1 MKISRNLAIC
11 MFFYVDYTEENVKKY
26 NNRLEDFG
34 NVEICYNIEP
44 NQPIL
49 VSMER
54 IRNDPESYH
63 LYSDNTSVDEEETDN
78 VIHAL

>member
-1 MKISRNLAIC
+1 

-26 NNRLEDFG
+26 SKQLEDFG
-34 NVEICYNIEP
+34 NVEICYNTKP

-54 IRNDPESYH
+54 IRNQPESYH
-63 LYSDNTSVDEEETDN
+63 LYSGNR
-78 VIHAL
+78 

>member
-1 MKISRNLAIC
+1 

-26 NNRLEDFG
+26 NNRLKDFG
-34 NVEICYNIEP
+34 NVEICYNTEP

-54 IRNDPESYH
+54 IRNDPERYH
-63 LYSDNTSVDEEETDN
+63 LYSDNC
-78 VIHAL
+78 

>member
-1 MKISRNLAIC
+1 

-26 NNRLEDFG
+26 NNRLKDFG
-34 NVEICYNIEP
+34 NVEICYNTEP

-54 IRNDPESYH
+54 IRNDSGRYH
-63 LYSDNTSVDEEETDN
+63 LYFDNC
-78 VIHAL
+78 

>member
-1 MKISRNLAIC
+1 
-11 MFFYVDYTEENVKKY
+11 DYTEENVKKY
-26 NNRLEDFG
+26 NNRLKDFG
-34 NVEICYNIEP
+34 NVEICYNTEP

-63 LYSDNTSVDEEETDN
+63 LYSDNC
-78 VIHAL
+78 